1 MKEGQGGSFQS
12 PVFMDH
18 PKGSDDLSES
28 NTKDN
33 KKQDGAY
40 GLKDEQRR
48 PVFRRLLNYSL
59 LFKYRIIAALLVLC
73 CAVGAELAGP
83 FIAKTIIDRHIGAI
97 QLPWYELKDQER
109 LLSPG
114 QPQVSYGGHV
124 YVRQDWL
131 EGGRAPEDRAAWK
144 EVRIMALDQGLY
156 LVREPE
162 SFDGSWALADG
173 APGGQPQV
181 RVTRGSGETAVYP
194 AVRLS
199 AADAALFYGPDT
211 GPVIRWLALF
221 VLLLIAG
228 SLLHY
233 VQAFTLQTTAMRIIQ
248 RMRMDLMAH
257 IQRIPIRFFDNTPI
271 GQVVSRIANDTEAV
285 RDLFMSFMATFVV
298 STINIAGIYI
308 ALFLLDVRLALVALL
323 FLPLFT
329 VVMIVHLK
337 FSRKYVAVMRARL
350 SDMNAMISESIAV
363 MPILQAFRQEKNRSR
378 EFEVLNNE
386 RYRNQIWQNR
396 VFSLSSRNFTGLVGA
411 LFTAA
416 AIWYFGGRSLHT
428 AISFGVFYAF
438 IDYTGRLFQPIIG
451 IFDQLLNAQRA
462 VVSAEKV
469 FYLMDLEGADI
480 ADAGQ
485 APRPQGHVVFDDIT
499 FAYKTGEPVLRNISF
514 EARKG
519 ETIALVGHTGSGKS
533 SIMNLL
539 LGFYEPTSGAIRI
552 DGQDIRGLSKQ
563 ELRKHMGIVLQDP
576 FLFAGDLKF
585 NVSLYNERIGP
596 EQVRK
601 ALAEVGAAPF
611 VEQLPGGY
619 DEPVVERGST
629 LSAGQRQL
637 ISFARALAFD
647 PAILILDEATAS
659 IDSETEGLIQEAL
672 RVVSEGR
679 TTFVIAHR
687 LSTIREADQIL
698 VLHRGEIVER
708 GNHEQL
714 MLRQGRY
721 YRMYQLQSG
730 AAGREAAAGQ
740 DRAEPKPKL
749 HI

>member
-1 MKEGQGGSFQS
+1 MSRIAIETN
-12 PVFMDH
+12 
-18 PKGSDDLSES
+18 ES
-28 NTKDN
+28 SGKPI
-33 KKQDGAY
+33 
-40 GLKDEQRR
+40 L
-48 PVFRRLLNYSL
+48 RRLLGYAL
-59 LFKYRIIAALLVLC
+59 LFKFRIAAALLVLC

-97 QLPWYELKDQER
+97 GLPWFEVASGLDLPKGEVK
-109 LLSPG
+109 
-114 QPQVSYGGHV
+114 QVQLDGRFYI
-124 YVRQDWL
+124 RQDWMEEAERRGVVFNRSVMKDARILQL
-131 EGGRAPEDRAAWK
+131 ED
-144 EVRIMALDQGLY
+144 GLY
-156 LVREPE
+156 LVRY
-162 SFDGSWALADG
+162 SALLSSQSSPDSG
-173 APGGQPQV
+173 
-181 RVTRGSGETAVYP
+181 RSTRKLTAAETAQ
-194 AVRLS
+194 
-199 AADAALFYGPDT
+199 FYRHDVGP
-211 GPVIRWLALF
+211 IARWLGLF
-221 VLLLIAG
+221 VGLLALG
-228 SLLHY
+228 SILHY
-233 VQAFTLQTTAMRIIQ
+233 VQGLTLQTTALRIIQ
-248 RMRMDLMAH
+248 RMRMDLMRH
-257 IQRIPIRFFDNTPI
+257 IQRMPIRYFDNTPI
-271 GQVVSRIANDTEAV
+271 GQVVSRIANDTEAI

-308 ALFLLDVRLALVALL
+308 ALFLLDVKLALVSLL
-323 FLPLFT
+323 LLPLFA
-329 VVMIVHLK
+329 VVMFIHLK
-337 FSRKYVAVMRARL
+337 FSQKYVAIMRARL

-363 MPILQAFRQEKNRSR
+363 MPILQAFRQEKNRLR
-378 EFEVLNNE
+378 EFDALNE
-386 RYRNQIWQNR
+386 DRYRNHIKQNR

-411 LFTAA
+411 FFTAG
-416 AIWYFGGRSLHT
+416 AIWYFGGQSLQT

-451 IFDQLLNAQRA
+451 IFDQMLNAQRA

-469 FYLMDLEGADI
+469 FHLLDIEGTEVASS
-480 ADAGQ
+480 DAV
-485 APRPQGHVVFDDIT
+485 ARPEGHVVFDNVT
-499 FAYKTGEPVLRNISF
+499 FAYKTGEPVLRGISF

-539 LGFYEPTSGAIRI
+539 LGFYEPTEGEIRI
-552 DGQDIRGLSKQ
+552 DGTEIRTLSKQ
-563 ELRKHMGIVLQDP
+563 ALRKHMGIVLQDP
-576 FLFAGDLKF
+576 FLFAGDIKF

-596 EQVRK
+596 EQVRQ
-601 ALAEVGAAPF
+601 ALKDVGAASF
-611 VEQLPGGY
+611 VEQLPGGV

-714 MLRQGRY
+714 MRLQGRY

-730 AAGREAAAGQ
+730 SAAQTTA
-740 DRAEPKPKL
+740 
-749 HI
+749 